1 MKKLVCMLVMVVLAM
16 NLTGCG
22 FNSIQIKDEQVKS
35 AWGDVESLYQK
46 RADLIANLAEVVKG
60 YATHEKDTFVEVSKA
75 RASVG
80 QIKVEAKDIGS
91 AKQVE
96 QFSAQ
101 QQSMGTALSRLMM
114 VSEKYP
120 DLKANANFTQLQKQ
134 LEQTE
139 KEIDIARKKY
149 NLAVKIFNSSVRT
162 FPNNITNNMFLNL
175 ALKEPFKADAASK
188 VAPKLKF

>member
-1 MKKLVCMLVMVVLAM
+1 MKKIIVLFLGVCLLS
-16 NLTGCG
+16 LTGCG
-22 FNSIQIKDEQVKS
+22 YNSMQVKEEQVKS

-60 YATHEKDTFVEVSKA
+60 YAKHEKDTYVQVSQA

-80 QIKVEAKDIGS
+80 QMKVDTAS

-101 QQSMGTALSRLMM
+101 QQTLGTALSRLMV

-120 DLKANANFTQLQKQ
+120 DLKANQNFISLQKQ
-134 LEQTE
+134 LENTE
-139 KEIDIARKKY
+139 QEINIARKKY
-149 NLAVKIFNSSVRT
+149 NLSVKIFNSTVRS
-162 FPNNITNNMFLNL
+162 FPNNITNSMLL
-175 ALKEPFKADAASK
+175 HLQLKEPFKAEPASK
-188 VAPKLKF
+188 VAPKINFN